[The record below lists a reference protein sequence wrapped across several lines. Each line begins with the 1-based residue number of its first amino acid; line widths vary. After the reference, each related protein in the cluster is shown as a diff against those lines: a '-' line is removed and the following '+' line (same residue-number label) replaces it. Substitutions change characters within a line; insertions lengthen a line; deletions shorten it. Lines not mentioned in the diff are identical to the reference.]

1 MLCFVYRGLICRW
14 RGGRV
19 PARRVRGGG
28 SGDSID
34 IQNVWR
40 SGGGGAS
47 PLTAHTHTRII
58 LIHTSWLN
66 TGYPG
71 DSEPAWAVRNS
82 RKATW

>member
-1 MLCFVYRGLICRW
+1 VETALIYRMYGE
-14 RGGRV
+14 V
-19 PARRVRGGG
+19 
-28 SGDSID
+28 
-34 IQNVWR
+34 
-40 SGGGGAS
+40 GGGAS

-71 DSEPAWAVRNS
+71 GSEPAWAVRNS